1 VGRGNVIKLAFENDV
16 KIVIPL
22 LMVCLEW
29 LNPSIVAIVIT
40 NDDVKLELEENILEW
55 GPLVICLGGCLF
67 PHLYV

>member
-40 NDDVKLELEENILEW
+40 NDDVKLELEENIL
-55 GPLVICLGGCLF
+55 VICLGGCLF